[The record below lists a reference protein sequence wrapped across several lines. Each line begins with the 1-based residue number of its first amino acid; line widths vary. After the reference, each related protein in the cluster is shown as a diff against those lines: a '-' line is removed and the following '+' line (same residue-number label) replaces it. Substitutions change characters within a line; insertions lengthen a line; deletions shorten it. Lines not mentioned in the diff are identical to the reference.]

1 VILVEGIFSGEKLRV
16 LCLRDE
22 TMLAELTESVCETI
36 RSAARKLTG
45 FRRRQFQAEMA
56 IKYCQGNPRRAE
68 QVFGWGRD
76 AVNTGLNE
84 LRTGIRC
91 VDDFSTRGRRKT
103 EEQQPELVCE
113 IHALVESQ
121 SQADPKFQTPLA
133 YTRMTA
139 KAVRERLAA
148 NRTKKDRH
156 VPAERT
162 VYDILNRLGYR
173 LRRVRK
179 TKPQKNS
186 PKPTPSSTI
195 CGKST
200 PKPRKIG
207 KRSASRSTPRP
218 R

>member
-1 VILVEGIFSGEKLRV
+1 MVP
-16 LCLRDE
+16 
-22 TMLAELTESVCETI
+22 ELTESVKETI
-36 RSAARKLTG
+36 RSAASKLTG

-56 IKYCQGNPRRAE
+56 IKYCLGNPRRAE
-68 QVFGWGRD
+68 HVFGWGRD

-91 VDDFSTRGRRKT
+91 LENYSTRGRRKS
-103 EEQQPELVCE
+103 EEKSPELVQE
-113 IHALVESQ
+113 IQTLVEPE

-133 YTRMTA
+133 YTRITA
-139 KAVRERLAA
+139 KAVHERLVA
-148 NRTKKDRH
+148 NTAGDGRH

-173 LRRVRK
+173 LRRVQK
-179 TKPQKNS
+179 TKPQKKS
-186 PKPTPSSTI
+186 KKPTPSSPI

-200 PKPRKIG
+200 HKPRTM
-207 KRSASRSTPRP
+207 RRLSASRSTPRP